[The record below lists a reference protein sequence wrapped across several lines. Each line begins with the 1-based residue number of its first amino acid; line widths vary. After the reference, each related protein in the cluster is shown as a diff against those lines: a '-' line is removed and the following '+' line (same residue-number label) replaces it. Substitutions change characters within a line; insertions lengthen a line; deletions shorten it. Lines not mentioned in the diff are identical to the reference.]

1 MSLVLL
7 DENSKVFQVSQPQN
21 VFACLPSTIQIKA
34 HWQILWVFSRLN
46 KIGKDPNLLAHRE
59 EDMGSES
66 KTINAVVNALA
77 AEAEHGNMSQ
87 ESVAKFVSENRDV
100 RCSETNRKR
109 TLLPRPKSEN
119 NFASPDLGLVSG
131 SSNDRPLFY
140 KSDTIHKQM
149 NMQWRH
155 STH

>member
-1 MSLVLL
+1 MYFKCL
-7 DENSKVFQVSQPQN
+7 NYN
-21 VFACLPSTIQIKA
+21 VFACLPSTIHRLDHIDKY
-34 HWQILWVFSRLN
+34 FEFCSRLN

-59 EDMGSES
+59 EDMGSEG

-87 ESVAKFVSENRDV
+87 ESVAKFDVSENRNV
-100 RCSETNRKR
+100 RCTETNRKR

-131 SSNDRPLFY
+131 SSNDRPHFY

-149 NMQWRH
+149 NMQ
-155 STH
+155 